1 VGHARWTVIA
11 PRQPVGT
18 PIPYLRSTV
27 KETDLTVVG
36 NVVNA
41 PQRSRLASGATVT
54 NFRVAS
60 TSRRF
65 DRETQTWAD
74 NRTLFLDVECWG
86 ELGGNVS
93 HTVSKGDPVI
103 VVGELYTH
111 EWETEQGRRSRP
123 QLRAESVGP
132 DLARGV
138 ADFRRTARNTAVPG
152 SPEQPVADEAPIGDD
167 PYGDRSTDYLTGEE
181 ALHSLDSDG
190 SENREAV
197 PALT

>member
-1 VGHARWTVIA
+1 
-11 PRQPVGT
+11 
-18 PIPYLRSTV
+18 V

-36 NVVNA
+36 NVVNS

-74 NRTLFLDVECWG
+74 NRTLYLDVECWG
-86 ELGGNVS
+86 DLGGNVS

-138 ADFRRTARNTAVPG
+138 AEFRRTARATAMAG
-152 SPEQPVADEAPIGDD
+152 SPEQPLADRASIGDD

-181 ALHSLDSDG
+181 VLHSLDSDG
-190 SENREAV
+190 SEDREAV

>member
-1 VGHARWTVIA
+1 VISS
-11 PRQPVGT
+11 RQVAGT
-18 PIPYLRSTV
+18 SAFHLRSTV

-36 NVVNA
+36 NVVNS
-41 PQRSRLASGATVT
+41 PQRSRLPSGASVT
-54 NFRVAS
+54 NFRLAS

-74 NRTLFLDVECWG
+74 NRTLFVDVECWG

-93 HTVSKGDPVI
+93 HTVTKGDPVI

-111 EWETEQGRRSRP
+111 AWETGEGRRSRP
-123 QLRAESVGP
+123 QIRAEAVGP

-138 ADFRRTARNTAVPG
+138 ADFQRTAR
-152 SPEQPVADEAPIGDD
+152 APLAAEPTGGAPTGGAPTGDQ
-167 PYGDRSTDYLTGEE
+167 YSGRSTDYIEGEDALE
-181 ALHSLDSDG
+181 AEDSDVIG
-190 SENREAV
+190 DREAV

>member
-1 VGHARWTVIA
+1 
-11 PRQPVGT
+11 
-18 PIPYLRSTV
+18 V
-27 KETDLTVVG
+27 KTDLTVVG

-41 PQRSRLASGATVT
+41 PQRSRLANGDSVT

-65 DRETQTWAD
+65 DRETQSWVD
-74 NRTLFLDVECWG
+74 HRTLFVDVECWG

-111 EWETEQGRRSRP
+111 SWETDQGRRNRP
-123 QLRAESVGP
+123 QVRAEAVGP
-132 DLARGV
+132 DLSRGV
-138 ADFRRTARNTAVPG
+138 ADFRRTVRPATEPG
-152 SPEQPVADEAPIGDD
+152 QSDEPPADDDGPAD
-167 PYGDRSTDYLTGEE
+167 PYASRSTDYLEGEE
-181 ALHSLDSDG
+181 TLHQTDSDV
-190 SENREAV
+190 SEPV